1 MQRDFTRTIV
11 VGVGLL
17 GGSVGLAAK
26 KAGVGGKII
35 GFGRSEA
42 KLRRAVEL
50 GAVDAFATDW
60 RAALELGSGTRGTTQ
75 IVFAA
80 PVETN
85 LRVLRDFCR
94 VCAEICEEKGA
105 DAFAGRAFLL
115 SDVGSVKGDFVRTVD
130 ALLSSPERPSGVRL
144 ETVAAH
150 PIAGSDKS
158 GAEFATADL
167 FRGKLTILTPW
178 ESVADRRAALERG
191 EAVPDDAVKTVENGK
206 VVEIEQVDRRN
217 NAEENNVGGD
227 KVGRSGGIGN
237 IDESGNVGKNENI
250 GEIGKTGSIVK
261 TGLNGEISRCVAGEK
276 AEAVAAVRA
285 FWEALGS
292 TVVETSADEHDRI
305 LARTSHLPHLASVL
319 TASVVPTEELL
330 FTGTGF
336 RDVTRLAGG
345 APDVWVEIFGSNRA
359 ATLDALE
366 RLEEKIVLWKS
377 FLKENDRESILTFL
391 KETKKKRDALGS

>member
-1 MQRDFTRTIV
+1 MQRNFAQTIV

-35 GFGRSEA
+35 GFGRSEE

-60 RAALELGSGTRGTTQ
+60 RAALELGNGTQGATQ

-94 VCAEICEEKGA
+94 VCAEISEEKGF

-130 ALLSSPERPSGVRL
+130 ALLSSPERPGGVRL

-206 VVEIEQVDRRN
+206 VAEIERVDENN
-217 NAEENNVGGD
+217 NADENNVGGD
-227 KVGRSGGIGN
+227 KVG
-237 IDESGNVGKNENI
+237 ESGKSGS
-250 GEIGKTGSIVK
+250 IGKTGATVK
-261 TGLNGEISRCVAGEK
+261 TGLDGEISRCVAGEK

-285 FWEALGS
+285 FWEAFGS

>member
-1 MQRDFTRTIV
+1 MRRDFAQTVV

-60 RAALELGSGTRGTTQ
+60 RAALELGAGTQGATQ

-94 VCAEICEEKGA
+94 VCAEISEEKGF
-105 DAFAGRAFLL
+105 DAFAGRSFLL

-144 ETVAAH
+144 DAVAAH

-191 EAVPDDAVKTVENGK
+191 DAVPDDAVKTVENGK
-206 VVEIEQVDRRN
+206 VVEIEQVDKRTR
-217 NAEENNVGGD
+217 ADENNVGGD
-227 KVGRSGGIGN
+227 KVG
-237 IDESGNVGKNENI
+237 ESGKSGNTGKD
-250 GEIGKTGSIVK
+250 GATVK

-345 APDVWVEIFGSNRA
+345 APDVWVEIFGSNRV

-377 FLKENDRESILTFL
+377 FLKENDRDSILTFL

>member
-1 MQRDFTRTIV
+1 MQRDFAQTIV

-26 KAGVGGKII
+26 KADVGGKII
-35 GFGRSEA
+35 GFGRSET

-60 RAALELGSGTRGTTQ
+60 RAALELGAETQGATQ

-105 DAFAGRAFLL
+105 DAFAGRSFLL

-158 GAEFATADL
+158 GVEFATADL

-191 EAVPDDAVKTVENGK
+191 EAVSDDAVKTVENGK
-206 VVEIEQVDRRN
+206 VVEVEQIDKRTR
-217 NAEENNVGGD
+217 ADENNVGGD
-227 KVGRSGGIGN
+227 KVG
-237 IDESGNVGKNENI
+237 ESGKSGNTGKVGA
-250 GEIGKTGSIVK
+250 TVK

>member
-1 MQRDFTRTIV
+1 MRQDFAQTVV

-60 RAALELGSGTRGTTQ
+60 RAALELGAGTRGTTQ

-130 ALLSSPERPSGVRL
+130 ALLSSPERPSGVWL
-144 ETVAAH
+144 DAVAAH

-167 FRGKLTILTPW
+167 FQGKLTILTPW

-206 VVEIEQVDRRN
+206 VVEIKQVDENN
-217 NAEENNVGGD
+217 NAVESNVGNR
-227 KVGRSGGIGN
+227 KVG
-237 IDESGNVGKNENI
+237 ESGESGKI
-250 GEIGKTGSIVK
+250 GEIDATVK
-261 TGLNGEISRCVAGEK
+261 TGLNGEVSRCVAGEK

-319 TASVVPTEELL
+319 TTSVVPTEELL

-345 APDVWVEIFGSNRA
+345 APDVWGEIFGSNRA

-377 FLKENDRESILTFL
+377 FLKENDRDSILTFL

>member
-1 MQRDFTRTIV
+1 MQRDFAQTIV

-35 GFGRSEA
+35 GFGRSEE

-60 RAALELGSGTRGTTQ
+60 RAALELGNGTQGATQ

-94 VCAEICEEKGA
+94 VCAEISEEKGF

-130 ALLSSPERPSGVRL
+130 ALLSSPERPGGVRL

-206 VVEIEQVDRRN
+206 VAEIERVDENN
-217 NAEENNVGGD
+217 NADENNVGGD
-227 KVGRSGGIGN
+227 KVG
-237 IDESGNVGKNENI
+237 ESGKSGS
-250 GEIGKTGSIVK
+250 IGKTGATVK
-261 TGLNGEISRCVAGEK
+261 SGLDGEISRCVAGEK

-285 FWEALGS
+285 FWEAFGS

>member
-1 MQRDFTRTIV
+1 MQRDFAQTIV

-26 KAGVGGKII
+26 KAGVGGRIV

-60 RAALELGSGTRGTTQ
+60 RGALELGAETQGTTQ

-94 VCAEICEEKGA
+94 VCAEICEERGA
-105 DAFAGRAFLL
+105 DAFAGRSFLL

-130 ALLSSPERPSGVRL
+130 ALLSLPERPSGVRL
-144 ETVAAH
+144 DAVAAH

-178 ESVADRRAALERG
+178 ESVADRRAALEKG
-191 EAVPDDAVKTVENGK
+191 EAVPDAAVKIGENGEVCAVDKSGKSGKTVEIDGIGK
-206 VVEIEQVDRRN
+206 V
-217 NAEENNVGGD
+217 
-227 KVGRSGGIGN
+227 
-237 IDESGNVGKNENI
+237 
-250 GEIGKTGSIVK
+250 GEIGATVE

-366 RLEEKIVLWKS
+366 LLEEKIVLWKS

>member
-1 MQRDFTRTIV
+1 MQRDFAQTIV

-60 RAALELGSGTRGTTQ
+60 RAALELGVGTQGATQ

-130 ALLSSPERPSGVRL
+130 ALLSSPERPGGVRL

-206 VVEIEQVDRRN
+206 VAEIERVDENN
-217 NAEENNVGGD
+217 NADENNVGGD
-227 KVGRSGGIGN
+227 KVG
-237 IDESGNVGKNENI
+237 ESGKSGS
-250 GEIGKTGSIVK
+250 IGKTGATVK
-261 TGLNGEISRCVAGEK
+261 TGLDGEISRCVAGEK

-285 FWEALGS
+285 FWEAFGS

>member
-1 MQRDFTRTIV
+1 
-11 VGVGLL
+11 
-17 GGSVGLAAK
+17 
-26 KAGVGGKII
+26 
-35 GFGRSEA
+35 
-42 KLRRAVEL
+42 
-50 GAVDAFATDW
+50 
-60 RAALELGSGTRGTTQ
+60 
-75 IVFAA
+75 
-80 PVETN
+80 
-85 LRVLRDFCR
+85 
-94 VCAEICEEKGA
+94 
-105 DAFAGRAFLL
+105 FAGRSFLL

-130 ALLSSPERPSGVRL
+130 ALLSSPEHPSGVRL
-144 ETVAAH
+144 EAVAAH

-167 FRGKLTILTPW
+167 FQGKLTILTPW

-191 EAVPDDAVKTVENGK
+191 EAIPDTAVKTVENGK
-206 VVEIEQVDRRN
+206 VVEIKQVDENN
-217 NAEENNVGGD
+217 NAAENNVGGD
-227 KVGRSGGIGN
+227 KV
-237 IDESGNVGKNENI
+237 DENGKNDNA
-250 GEIGKTGSIVK
+250 GKVGATVK

-345 APDVWVEIFGSNRA
+345 APDVWVEIFGSNRV

-377 FLKENDRESILTFL
+377 FLKENDRDSILTFL

>member
-1 MQRDFTRTIV
+1 MRQDFAQTIV

-60 RAALELGSGTRGTTQ
+60 RAALELGNGARGTTQ

-130 ALLSSPERPSGVRL
+130 ALLSSPERPGGVRL

-178 ESVADRRAALERG
+178 ATAADRRAALESG
-191 EAVPDDAVKTVENGK
+191 EAVPDGAAKTVENGE
-206 VVEIEQVDRRN
+206 VVEVARVGENGATVKNGKVD
-217 NAEENNVGGD
+217 ED
-227 KVGRSGGIGN
+227 
-237 IDESGNVGKNENI
+237 
-250 GEIGKTGSIVK
+250 
-261 TGLNGEISRCVAGEK
+261 GEISRCVAGEK
-276 AEAVAAVRA
+276 ASSVAAVRA
-285 FWEALGS
+285 FWEALGAS
-292 TVVETSADEHDRI
+292 VVETSADEHDQI

-319 TASVVPTEELL
+319 TTSVVPTEELL

-359 ATLDALE
+359 ATLEALE

>member
-1 MQRDFTRTIV
+1 MQRDFAQTIV

-17 GGSVGLAAK
+17 GGSVGAAAR
-26 KAGVGGKII
+26 KAGVGGKIV

-50 GAVDAFATDW
+50 GAVDGFATDW
-60 RAALELGSGTRGTTQ
+60 RDALAFGAGTRGATQ
-75 IVFAA
+75 VVFAA

-94 VCAEICEEKGA
+94 VCKEIDDETNGA
-105 DAFAGRAFLL
+105 AFDGRSFLL

-130 ALLSSPERPSGVRL
+130 ALLRASERPRGVWIGAI
-144 ETVAAH
+144 AAH

-158 GAEFATADL
+158 GVEFASADL
-167 FRGKLTILTPW
+167 FREKLTILTPW
-178 ESVADRRAALERG
+178 ETVDERRDALRRG
-191 EAVPDDAVKTVENGK
+191 EAVPDDAVKIGENGK
-206 VVEIEQVDRRN
+206 ID
-217 NAEENNVGGD
+217 AT
-227 KVGRSGGIGN
+227 GR
-237 IDESGNVGKNENI
+237 
-250 GEIGKTGSIVK
+250 TGS
-261 TGLNGEISRCVAGEK
+261 NGEISRCVGGAKAGD
-276 AEAVAAVRA
+276 VADVRA
-285 FWEALGS
+285 FWEALGAI
-292 TVVETSADEHDRI
+292 VVETSADEHDRI

-319 TASVVPTEELL
+319 TASVVPEEELL

-336 RDVTRLAGG
+336 RDVARLAGG
-345 APDVWVEIFGSNRA
+345 APDVWVEIFGSNRV
-359 ATLDALE
+359 ATLEALE

>member
-1 MQRDFTRTIV
+1 
-11 VGVGLL
+11 
-17 GGSVGLAAK
+17 
-26 KAGVGGKII
+26 
-35 GFGRSEA
+35 
-42 KLRRAVEL
+42 
-50 GAVDAFATDW
+50 
-60 RAALELGSGTRGTTQ
+60 
-75 IVFAA
+75 
-80 PVETN
+80 
-85 LRVLRDFCR
+85 
-94 VCAEICEEKGA
+94 
-105 DAFAGRAFLL
+105 LL

-130 ALLSSPERPSGVRL
+130 ALLSSPERPSGVRI
-144 ETVAAH
+144 EAVAAH

-158 GAEFATADL
+158 GVEFATADL

-178 ESVADRRAALERG
+178 ASVADRRAALERG
-191 EAVPDDAVKTVENGK
+191 EAVSDDVVKTVKNGEI
-206 VVEIEQVDRRN
+206 VEIEQVDEEK

-227 KVGRSGGIGN
+227 KVG
-237 IDESGNVGKNENI
+237 ESGKVGENENVGK
-250 GEIGKTGSIVK
+250 TGGSVK
-261 TGLNGEISRCVAGEK
+261 TGLNDEISRCVAGEK
-276 AEAVAAVRA
+276 AASVAAVRA
-285 FWEALGS
+285 FWEALGAS
-292 TVVETSADEHDRI
+292 VVETSADEHDRI

>member
-1 MQRDFTRTIV
+1 MRQDFAQTIV

-26 KAGVGGKII
+26 KAGVGGKIV
-35 GFGRSEA
+35 GFGRSET

-50 GAVDAFATDW
+50 GAVDEIATDW
-60 RAALELGSGTRGTTQ
+60 RTALELGAGTQGTTQ

-94 VCAEICEEKGA
+94 VCAEISEEKGA
-105 DAFAGRAFLL
+105 EAFAGRAFLL

-130 ALLSSPERPSGVRL
+130 ALLSSPERPSGVQI
-144 ETVAAH
+144 ESVAAH

-158 GAEFATADL
+158 GVEFATADL

-178 ESVADRRAALERG
+178 ASVADRRAALESG
-191 EAVPDDAVKTVENGK
+191 EAVPDAAVKTVKNGEI
-206 VVEIEQVDRRN
+206 VEIAQVDR
-217 NAEENNVGGD
+217 AGDPVATDKNV
-227 KVGRSGGIGN
+227 KIGLT
-237 IDESGNVGKNENI
+237 D
-250 GEIGKTGSIVK
+250 
-261 TGLNGEISRCVAGEK
+261 EISRCVAGEK
-276 AEAVAAVRA
+276 AAAVAAVRA
-285 FWEALGS
+285 FWEALGAS
-292 TVVETSADEHDRI
+292 VVETSADEHDRI

-345 APDVWVEIFGSNRA
+345 EPGVWVEIFGSNRA

>member
-1 MQRDFTRTIV
+1 MRQDFAQTIV

-17 GGSVGLAAK
+17 GGSVGLAARR
-26 KAGVGGKII
+26 AGVGGKIV

-50 GAVDAFATDW
+50 GAVDEIATDW
-60 RAALELGSGTRGTTQ
+60 RAALELGAGTSGATQ

-94 VCAEICEEKGA
+94 VCAEIGEEKGA
-105 DAFAGRAFLL
+105 DAFAGRSFLL
-115 SDVGSVKGDFVRTVD
+115 SDVGSVKGDFVRAVD
-130 ALLSSPERPSGVRL
+130 AFLSSPERPSGVRL
-144 ETVAAH
+144 DAVAAH

-158 GAEFATADL
+158 GVEFATADL
-167 FRGKLTILTPW
+167 FSGKLTILTPW
-178 ESVADRRAALERG
+178 ESAADRRAALEKG
-191 EAVPDDAVKTVENGK
+191 EAVADDVVKTVENGK
-206 VVEIEQVDRRN
+206 VVEVARVE
-217 NAEENNVGGD
+217 
-227 KVGRSGGIGN
+227 
-237 IDESGNVGKNENI
+237 GKSKD
-250 GEIGKTGSIVK
+250 GATVK
-261 TGLNGEISRCVAGEK
+261 TGEGGGISRCVAGEK
-276 AEAVAAVRA
+276 APAVAAVRA

-319 TASVVPTEELL
+319 TTSVVPTEELL

>member
-1 MQRDFTRTIV
+1 MQRDFAQTIV

-26 KAGVGGKII
+26 KAGVGGRIV

-50 GAVDAFATDW
+50 DAVDAFATDW
-60 RAALELGSGTRGTTQ
+60 RGALELGAGTQGTTQ

-94 VCAEICEEKGA
+94 VCAEICEKKGA
-105 DAFAGRAFLL
+105 DAFAGRSFLL

-130 ALLSSPERPSGVRL
+130 ALLSSPERPNGVRI

-158 GAEFATADL
+158 GVEFATADL

-178 ESVADRRAALERG
+178 ESAADRRAALEKG
-191 EAVPDDAVKTVENGK
+191 EAVSDAAAKIGENGEICAVDKSGESGKTVEIDGIGK
-206 VVEIEQVDRRN
+206 VGE
-217 NAEENNVGGD
+217 VGA
-227 KVGRSGGIGN
+227 
-237 IDESGNVGKNENI
+237 
-250 GEIGKTGSIVK
+250 TAK

-345 APDVWVEIFGSNRA
+345 APDVWGEIFGSNRA

-366 RLEEKIVLWKS
+366 LLEEKIVLWKS

>member
-1 MQRDFTRTIV
+1 MQRDFAQTIV

-26 KAGVGGKII
+26 KADVGGKII

-60 RAALELGSGTRGTTQ
+60 RAALELGAGTRGTTQ

-94 VCAEICEEKGA
+94 VCAEIGEEKCA

-191 EAVPDDAVKTVENGK
+191 DAVPDDAVKTVENGK
-206 VVEIEQVDRRN
+206 VVEVEQIDGHNNVD
-217 NAEENNVGGD
+217 ENNVGGD
-227 KVGRSGGIGN
+227 KVGK
-237 IDESGNVGKNENI
+237 SGNVGNIGKSENI
-250 GEIGKTGSIVK
+250 GEIGETDAAVK

>member
-1 MQRDFTRTIV
+1 MRRDFAQTVV

-35 GFGRSEA
+35 GFGRSET

-60 RAALELGSGTRGTTQ
+60 RAALELGAGTQGATQ

-94 VCAEICEEKGA
+94 VCAEISEEKGF
-105 DAFAGRAFLL
+105 DAFAGRSFLL

-130 ALLSSPERPSGVRL
+130 ALLSSPERPNGVRL
-144 ETVAAH
+144 EAVAAH

-158 GAEFATADL
+158 GVEFATADL

-191 EAVPDDAVKTVENGK
+191 DAVSDDAVKTVENGK
-206 VVEIEQVDRRN
+206 VVEVEQIDGHNNVD
-217 NAEENNVGGD
+217 ENNVGGD
-227 KVGRSGGIGN
+227 KVGKSGDI
-237 IDESGNVGKNENI
+237 GNVGETV
-250 GEIGKTGSIVK
+250 GIVK

-345 APDVWVEIFGSNRA
+345 APDVWVEIFGSNRV

>member
-1 MQRDFTRTIV
+1 MRQDFAQTIV

-17 GGSVGLAAK
+17 GGSVGLAARR
-26 KAGVGGKII
+26 AGVGGKIV
-35 GFGRSEA
+35 GFGRSETN
-42 KLRRAVEL
+42 LRRAVEL
-50 GAVDAFATDW
+50 GAVDLFATDW
-60 RAALELGSGTRGTTQ
+60 RTALELGTGTRGTTQ
-75 IVFAA
+75 ILFAA

-94 VCAEICEEKGA
+94 VCAEISEEKGA
-105 DAFAGRAFLL
+105 EAFAGRAFLL

-130 ALLSSPERPSGVRL
+130 ALLSSPERPSGVRI
-144 ETVAAH
+144 EAVAAH

-158 GAEFATADL
+158 GVEFATADL

-178 ESVADRRAALERG
+178 ASVADRRAALERG
-191 EAVPDDAVKTVENGK
+191 EAVPDDVVKTVKNGEI
-206 VVEIEQVDRRN
+206 VEIEQVDEEK

-227 KVGRSGGIGN
+227 KVGEN
-237 IDESGNVGKNENI
+237 GNVGK
-250 GEIGKTGSIVK
+250 TGGSVK
-261 TGLNGEISRCVAGEK
+261 TGLNDEISRCVAGEK
-276 AEAVAAVRA
+276 AASVAAVRA
-285 FWEALGS
+285 FWEALGAS
-292 TVVETSADEHDRI
+292 VVETSADEHDRI

-345 APDVWVEIFGSNRA
+345 APDVWVEIFGSNRV
-359 ATLDALE
+359 ATLEALE

>member
-1 MQRDFTRTIV
+1 MQRDFAQTIV

-94 VCAEICEEKGA
+94 VCAEICEGKGA
-105 DAFAGRAFLL
+105 DAFAGRSFLL

-206 VVEIEQVDRRN
+206 VVEIERVDEEK

-227 KVGRSGGIGN
+227 KVG
-237 IDESGNVGKNENI
+237 ESGKSGS
-250 GEIGKTGSIVK
+250 IGKTDATVK
-261 TGLNGEISRCVAGEK
+261 TGLNGESSRCVAGEK

>member
-1 MQRDFTRTIV
+1 MRRDFAQTVV

-35 GFGRSEA
+35 GFGRSET

-60 RAALELGSGTRGTTQ
+60 RAALELGAGTQGATQ

-94 VCAEICEEKGA
+94 VCAEISEEKGF
-105 DAFAGRAFLL
+105 DAFAGRSFLL

-144 ETVAAH
+144 DAVAAH

-191 EAVPDDAVKTVENGK
+191 DAVPDDAVKTVENGK
-206 VVEIEQVDRRN
+206 VVEIEQVDKRTR
-217 NAEENNVGGD
+217 ADENNVGGD
-227 KVGRSGGIGN
+227 KVG
-237 IDESGNVGKNENI
+237 ESGKSGNTGKD
-250 GEIGKTGSIVK
+250 GATVK

-345 APDVWVEIFGSNRA
+345 APDVWVEIFGSNRV

-377 FLKENDRESILTFL
+377 FLKENDRDSILTFL

>member
-1 MQRDFTRTIV
+1 MQRDFAQTIV

-26 KAGVGGKII
+26 RAGVGGKIV

-60 RAALELGSGTRGTTQ
+60 RGALELGAGTQGTTQ

-105 DAFAGRAFLL
+105 DAFAGRSFLL

-130 ALLSSPERPSGVRL
+130 ALLSSPERPNGVRI

-158 GAEFATADL
+158 GVEFATADL

-178 ESVADRRAALERG
+178 ESAADRRAALEKG
-191 EAVPDDAVKTVENGK
+191 EAVSDAAVKIGENGEVCAVDKSGKSGKTVEIDGIGK
-206 VVEIEQVDRRN
+206 V
-217 NAEENNVGGD
+217 
-227 KVGRSGGIGN
+227 
-237 IDESGNVGKNENI
+237 
-250 GEIGKTGSIVK
+250 GEIGATVE

-377 FLKENDRESILTFL
+377 FLKENDRDSILTFL

>member
-1 MQRDFTRTIV
+1 MRQDFAQTVV

-26 KAGVGGKII
+26 KAGVGGKIV
-35 GFGRSEA
+35 GFGRSET

-50 GAVDAFATDW
+50 GAVDLFATDW
-60 RAALELGSGTRGTTQ
+60 RAALELGAGTRGTTQ

-105 DAFAGRAFLL
+105 DAFSERSFLL

-130 ALLSSPERPSGVRL
+130 ALLSSPERPNGVRL

-178 ESVADRRAALERG
+178 ESAADRRAALEQG
-191 EAVPDDAVKTVENGK
+191 EAVSDDVVKTVENGK
-206 VVEIEQVDRRN
+206 VVEIEQVDENN
-217 NAEENNVGGD
+217 NADENNVGAD
-227 KVGRSGGIGN
+227 KVG
-237 IDESGNVGKNENI
+237 E
-250 GEIGKTGSIVK
+250 TGATVK

-292 TVVETSADEHDRI
+292 TVVETSADEHDRV

-366 RLEEKIVLWKS
+366 LLEEKIVLWKS

>member
-1 MQRDFTRTIV
+1 MRQDFAQTVV

-60 RAALELGSGTRGTTQ
+60 RAALELGAGTRGTTQ

-130 ALLSSPERPSGVRL
+130 ALLSSAERPSGVRL

-167 FRGKLTILTPW
+167 FQGKLTILTPW

-206 VVEIEQVDRRN
+206 VVEIKQVDENN
-217 NAEENNVGGD
+217 NAAESNVGD
-227 KVGRSGGIGN
+227 RKVGKSG
-237 IDESGNVGKNENI
+237 ESGNVGEVDA
-250 GEIGKTGSIVK
+250 TVK
-261 TGLNGEISRCVAGEK
+261 TGLNGEVSRCVAGEK

-377 FLKENDRESILTFL
+377 FLKENDRDSILTFL

>member
-1 MQRDFTRTIV
+1 MRQDFAQTVV
-11 VGVGLL
+11 VGVGLI

-60 RAALELGSGTRGTTQ
+60 RAALELGAGTRGTTQ

-94 VCAEICEEKGA
+94 VCGEIGEEKGA

-130 ALLSSPERPSGVRL
+130 ALLSSPGRPSGVRL
-144 ETVAAH
+144 DAVAAH

-191 EAVPDDAVKTVENGK
+191 EAVADDAVKTVVNGK
-206 VVEIEQVDRRN
+206 VVEIEQVDEEKN
-217 NAEENNVGGD
+217 VEENNVGGD
-227 KVGRSGGIGN
+227 KAGKSGNIGN
-237 IDESGNVGKNENI
+237 VDESENI
-250 GEIGKTGSIVK
+250 GETVGIVK

-366 RLEEKIVLWKS
+366 LLEEKIVLWKS

>member
-1 MQRDFTRTIV
+1 MQRNFAQTIV

-26 KAGVGGKII
+26 KAGVGGRIV

-60 RAALELGSGTRGTTQ
+60 RAALELGAGTQGATQ

-94 VCAEICEEKGA
+94 VCAEISEEKGF
-105 DAFAGRAFLL
+105 DAFAGRSFLL

-144 ETVAAH
+144 DAVAAH

-191 EAVPDDAVKTVENGK
+191 DAVPDDAVKTVENGK
-206 VVEIEQVDRRN
+206 VVEIERVDRRN
-217 NAEENNVGGD
+217 NAEENNDGGD
-227 KVGRSGGIGN
+227 KIGKSDNVGN
-237 IDESGNVGKNENI
+237 IDKNESI
-250 GEIGKTGSIVK
+250 GEISKPDATVK

-345 APDVWVEIFGSNRA
+345 APDVWGEIFGSNRA

-366 RLEEKIVLWKS
+366 LLEEKIVLWKS

>member
-1 MQRDFTRTIV
+1 MRQDFAQTVV

-35 GFGRSEA
+35 GFGRSET

-60 RAALELGSGTRGTTQ
+60 RAALELGAETRGTTQ

-94 VCAEICEEKGA
+94 VCAEMGEEKGA

-130 ALLSSPERPSGVRL
+130 ALLSSTERPSGVRI
-144 ETVAAH
+144 EAVAAH

-206 VVEIEQVDRRN
+206 VVEIAQVDEHK
-217 NAEENNVGGD
+217 NADKQNVGADKTGKIGETG
-227 KVGRSGGIGN
+227 KVG
-237 IDESGNVGKNENI
+237 EA
-250 GEIGKTGSIVK
+250 GKTGIS
-261 TGLNGEISRCVAGEK
+261 GEISRCVAGEK

>member
-1 MQRDFTRTIV
+1 MRQDFAQTIV

-17 GGSVGLAAK
+17 GGSVGLAARR
-26 KAGVGGKII
+26 AGVGGKIV

-42 KLRRAVEL
+42 SLRRAVEL
-50 GAVDAFATDW
+50 GAVDLFATDW
-60 RAALELGSGTRGTTQ
+60 RDALEFGAGTQGTTQ

-105 DAFAGRAFLL
+105 DAFAGRSFLL
-115 SDVGSVKGDFVRTVD
+115 SDVGSVKGDFVRATA
-130 ALLSSPERPSGVRL
+130 ALLESPERPSAVRI
-144 ETVAAH
+144 EAVAAH

-158 GAEFATADL
+158 GVEFATADL

-178 ESVADRRAALERG
+178 ASAADRRAALESG
-191 EAVPDDAVKTVENGK
+191 EAVPDGVVKTVKNGE
-206 VVEIEQVDRRN
+206 VVEVVEVV
-217 NAEENNVGGD
+217 E
-227 KVGRSGGIGN
+227 
-237 IDESGNVGKNENI
+237 VGKI
-250 GEIGKTGSIVK
+250 GEGAPVDGAGDAGSTVKTDKTGWSD
-261 TGLNGEISRCVAGEK
+261 EISRCVAGEK
-276 AEAVAAVRA
+276 AASVAAVRA
-285 FWEALGS
+285 FWEALGAS
-292 TVVETSADEHDRI
+292 VVETSADEHDRI

-319 TASVVPTEELL
+319 TTSVVPTEEHL

>member
-1 MQRDFTRTIV
+1 MQRDFAQTIV

-26 KAGVGGKII
+26 KADVGGKII
-35 GFGRSEA
+35 GFGRSET

-60 RAALELGSGTRGTTQ
+60 RAALELGAETQGATQ

-94 VCAEICEEKGA
+94 VCGEIGEEKGV
-105 DAFAGRAFLL
+105 DAFAGRSFLL

-191 EAVPDDAVKTVENGK
+191 DAVPDDAVKTVENGK

-227 KVGRSGGIGN
+227 KVGK
-237 IDESGNVGKNENI
+237 SGNVGNIGKSENI
-250 GEIGKTGSIVK
+250 GEIGETDAAVK

>member
-1 MQRDFTRTIV
+1 MRQDFAQTIV

-17 GGSVGLAAK
+17 GGSVGLAARR
-26 KAGVGGKII
+26 AGVGGKIV
-35 GFGRSEA
+35 GFGRSETN
-42 KLRRAVEL
+42 LRRAVEL
-50 GAVDAFATDW
+50 GAVDLFATDW
-60 RAALELGSGTRGTTQ
+60 RTALELGTGTRGTTQ

-94 VCAEICEEKGA
+94 VCAEISEEKGA
-105 DAFAGRAFLL
+105 EAFAGRAFLL

-130 ALLSSPERPSGVRL
+130 ALLSSPERPSGVRI
-144 ETVAAH
+144 EAVAAH

-158 GAEFATADL
+158 GVEFATADL

-178 ESVADRRAALERG
+178 ASVADRRAALERG
-191 EAVPDDAVKTVENGK
+191 EAVPDDAVKTVKNGEI
-206 VVEIEQVDRRN
+206 VEIVEIEQVDEEK

-227 KVGRSGGIGN
+227 KVGEN
-237 IDESGNVGKNENI
+237 GNVGKI
-250 GEIGKTGSIVK
+250 GGSVK
-261 TGLNGEISRCVAGEK
+261 TGLNDEISRCVAGEK
-276 AEAVAAVRA
+276 AASVAAVRA
-285 FWEALGS
+285 FWEALGAS
-292 TVVETSADEHDRI
+292 VVETSADEHDRI

-345 APDVWVEIFGSNRA
+345 APDVWVEIFGSNRV
-359 ATLDALE
+359 ATLEALE

>member
-1 MQRDFTRTIV
+1 MRQDFAQTIV

-17 GGSVGLAAK
+17 GGSVGLAARR
-26 KAGVGGKII
+26 AGVGGKIV
-35 GFGRSEA
+35 GFGRSETN
-42 KLRRAVEL
+42 LRRAVEL
-50 GAVDAFATDW
+50 GAVDLFATDW
-60 RAALELGSGTRGTTQ
+60 RTALELGTGTRGTTQ
-75 IVFAA
+75 ILFAA

-94 VCAEICEEKGA
+94 VCAEISEEKGA
-105 DAFAGRAFLL
+105 EAFAGRAFLL

-130 ALLSSPERPSGVRL
+130 ALLSSPERPSGVRI
-144 ETVAAH
+144 EAVAAH

-158 GAEFATADL
+158 GVEFATADL

-178 ESVADRRAALERG
+178 ASVADRRAALERG
-191 EAVPDDAVKTVENGK
+191 EAVPDDAVKTVKNGEI
-206 VVEIEQVDRRN
+206 VEIVEIEQVDEEK

-227 KVGRSGGIGN
+227 KVGEN
-237 IDESGNVGKNENI
+237 GNVGK
-250 GEIGKTGSIVK
+250 TGGSVK
-261 TGLNGEISRCVAGEK
+261 TGLNDEISRCVAGEK
-276 AEAVAAVRA
+276 AASVAAVRA
-285 FWEALGS
+285 FWEALGAS
-292 TVVETSADEHDRI
+292 VVETSADEHDRI

-345 APDVWVEIFGSNRA
+345 APDVWVEIFGSNRV
-359 ATLDALE
+359 ATLEALE

>member
-1 MQRDFTRTIV
+1 MQRDFAQTIV

-60 RAALELGSGTRGTTQ
+60 REALELGAGTQGTTQ

-94 VCAEICEEKGA
+94 VCGEICAEKGV
-105 DAFAGRAFLL
+105 DAFAGRSFLL
-115 SDVGSVKGDFVRTVD
+115 SDVGSVKSDFVRTVD
-130 ALLSSPERPSGVRL
+130 ALLAPPERPSGARI
-144 ETVAAH
+144 ESVAAH

-158 GAEFATADL
+158 GVEFATANL

-178 ESVADRRAALERG
+178 ESAADRRVALESG
-191 EAVPDDAVKTVENGK
+191 EAISESAVKTVENGK
-206 VVEIEQVDRRN
+206 VVEVAQV
-217 NAEENNVGGD
+217 EENGA
-227 KVGRSGGIGN
+227 
-237 IDESGNVGKNENI
+237 
-250 GEIGKTGSIVK
+250 TGAAVK

-276 AEAVAAVRA
+276 ASAVAAVRA

>member
-1 MQRDFTRTIV
+1 MQRDFAQTIV

-26 KAGVGGKII
+26 KAGVGGKIV

-60 RAALELGSGTRGTTQ
+60 RVALELGGGTQGTTQ

-178 ESVADRRAALERG
+178 ESVADRRAALEKG

-206 VVEIEQVDRRN
+206 VVEVEQ
-217 NAEENNVGGD
+217 G
-227 KVGRSGGIGN
+227 
-237 IDESGNVGKNENI
+237 DESVKTGKN
-250 GEIGKTGSIVK
+250 GATVK
-261 TGLNGEISRCVAGEK
+261 TGLGGEISRCVAGEK

-345 APDVWVEIFGSNRA
+345 APDVWGEIFGSNRA

-366 RLEEKIVLWKS
+366 LLEEKIVLWKS

>member
-1 MQRDFTRTIV
+1 MQRNFARTIV

-50 GAVDAFATDW
+50 GAVDEIATDW
-60 RAALELGSGTRGTTQ
+60 RDALELDAGTPGGTQ
-75 IVFAA
+75 LVFAA

-94 VCAEICEEKGA
+94 VCAEICEKKGA
-105 DAFAGRAFLL
+105 DAFAGRSFLL
-115 SDVGSVKGDFVRTVD
+115 SDVGSVKGDFVRTVA
-130 ALLSSPERPSGVRL
+130 ALLDSPERPSGVRI
-144 ETVAAH
+144 ESVAAH

-158 GAEFATADL
+158 GVEFATADL

-178 ESVADRRAALERG
+178 ASADDRRAALESG
-191 EAVPDDAVKTVENGK
+191 EAVPDDSVKTVENGE
-206 VVEIEQVDRRN
+206 VVEVVEVAQTGETGATV
-217 NAEENNVGGD
+217 
-227 KVGRSGGIGN
+227 KIGA
-237 IDESGNVGKNENI
+237 
-250 GEIGKTGSIVK
+250 
-261 TGLNGEISRCVAGEK
+261 NGEVSRCVAGEK
-276 AEAVAAVRA
+276 APAVAAVRA

-319 TASVVPTEELL
+319 TTSVVPAEEFL

>member
-1 MQRDFTRTIV
+1 MRQDFAQTVV

-60 RAALELGSGTRGTTQ
+60 RAALELGAGTRGTTQ

-94 VCAEICEEKGA
+94 VCGEIGEEKGA

-178 ESVADRRAALERG
+178 ESAADRRAALERG
-191 EAVPDDAVKTVENGK
+191 EAVADDAVKTVVNGK
-206 VVEIEQVDRRN
+206 VVEIEQVDEEKN
-217 NAEENNVGGD
+217 VEENNVGGD
-227 KVGRSGGIGN
+227 KAGKSGNIGN
-237 IDESGNVGKNENI
+237 VDECENI
-250 GEIGKTGSIVK
+250 GETVGIVK

-366 RLEEKIVLWKS
+366 LLEEKIVLWKS

>member
-1 MQRDFTRTIV
+1 MQRDFAQTIV

-60 RAALELGSGTRGTTQ
+60 RAALELGAGTRGTTQ

-85 LRVLRDFCR
+85 LRVLRELCR
-94 VCAEICEEKGA
+94 VCAEICEERGA
-105 DAFAGRAFLL
+105 DAFAGRSFLL

-130 ALLSSPERPSGVRL
+130 ALLGAPERPSGVRI

-178 ESVADRRAALERG
+178 ESVADRRVAIEKG
-191 EAVPDDAVKTVENGK
+191 EAIPDVAVKTVESGK
-206 VVEIEQVDRRN
+206 VVEVGRVDENN
-217 NAEENNVGGD
+217 NAAENNVGGD
-227 KVGRSGGIGN
+227 KIG
-237 IDESGNVGKNENI
+237 ESGN
-250 GEIGKTGSIVK
+250 IGKADATVK
-261 TGLNGEISRCVAGEK
+261 TGLDGEISRCVAGEK

-377 FLKENDRESILTFL
+377 FLKENDRDSILTFL

>member
-1 MQRDFTRTIV
+1 MQRNFAQTIV

-60 RAALELGSGTRGTTQ
+60 RVALELGNGARGTTQ

-85 LRVLRDFCR
+85 LRVLRGFCR

-130 ALLSSPERPSGVRL
+130 ALLSSPERPGGVRL

-191 EAVPDDAVKTVENGK
+191 EAVPGDAVKTVE
-206 VVEIEQVDRRN
+206 IEQVERRN

-227 KVGRSGGIGN
+227 KVDKSDNIGN
-237 IDESGNVGKNENI
+237 VDENKNI
-250 GEIGKTGSIVK
+250 GETVGIVK
-261 TGLNGEISRCVAGEK
+261 TGLNDEISRCVAGEK

>member
-1 MQRDFTRTIV
+1 MRQDFAQTIV

-42 KLRRAVEL
+42 KLRCAVEL
-50 GAVDAFATDW
+50 GAVDEIATDW
-60 RAALELGSGTRGTTQ
+60 REALEIGAGTRGTTQ
-75 IVFAA
+75 LVFAA

-94 VCAEICEEKGA
+94 VCGEICEEKGA

-115 SDVGSVKGDFVRTVD
+115 SDVGSVKGDFVRTVV
-130 ALLSSPERPSGVRL
+130 ALLESPERPSGVRI

-158 GAEFATADL
+158 GVEFSTADL
-167 FRGKLTILTPW
+167 FSGKLTILTPW
-178 ESVADRRAALERG
+178 ESAADRRAALETG
-191 EAVPDDAVKTVENGK
+191 EAVPDAAVKTVENGK
-206 VVEIEQVDRRN
+206 VVEVAQTEKDG
-217 NAEENNVGGD
+217 ESGENCKSGGD
-227 KVGRSGGIGN
+227 SKSVA
-237 IDESGNVGKNENI
+237 
-250 GEIGKTGSIVK
+250 TVK
-261 TGLNGEISRCVAGEK
+261 AGLNDEISRCVAGEK
-276 AEAVAAVRA
+276 APAVAAVRA

>member
-1 MQRDFTRTIV
+1 MRQDFAQTIV

-17 GGSVGLAAK
+17 GGSVGLAARR
-26 KAGVGGKII
+26 AGVGGKIV
-35 GFGRSEA
+35 GFGRSETN
-42 KLRRAVEL
+42 LRRAVEL
-50 GAVDAFATDW
+50 GAVDLFATDW
-60 RAALELGSGTRGTTQ
+60 RTALELGTGTRGTTQ

-94 VCAEICEEKGA
+94 VCAEISEEKGA
-105 DAFAGRAFLL
+105 EAFAGRAFLL

-130 ALLSSPERPSGVRL
+130 ALLSSPERPSGVRI
-144 ETVAAH
+144 EAVAAH

-158 GAEFATADL
+158 GVEFATADL

-178 ESVADRRAALERG
+178 ASVADRRAALERG
-191 EAVPDDAVKTVENGK
+191 EAVPDDVVKTVKNGEI
-206 VVEIEQVDRRN
+206 VEIEQVDEEK

-227 KVGRSGGIGN
+227 KVGEN
-237 IDESGNVGKNENI
+237 GNVGK
-250 GEIGKTGSIVK
+250 TGGSVK
-261 TGLNGEISRCVAGEK
+261 TGLNDEISRCVAGEK
-276 AEAVAAVRA
+276 AASVAAVRA
-285 FWEALGS
+285 FWEALGAS
-292 TVVETSADEHDRI
+292 VVETSADEHDRI

-345 APDVWVEIFGSNRA
+345 APDVWVEIFGSNRV
-359 ATLDALE
+359 ATLEALE